1 MYRLAQSDILVM
13 IKQESDSERME
24 QCHSI
29 FTGMK
34 ILAQGDEWY
43 KIVVTELGK
52 LSKLKSW

>member
-34 ILAQGDEWY
+34 ILAQGDE
-43 KIVVTELGK
+43 
-52 LSKLKSW
+52 